1 MNKRF
6 LMLGFAIWACSL
18 SAMAQQPAGN
28 KSLPSIDQQATEKSD
43 GSASDLVAQ
52 GKTLYRTAK
61 FKLALAKFEAALGQE
76 PDNDEALGLAAET
89 AFRLDSQGAARD
101 YFLKR
106 AGLSG
111 QKDSVKAYSYYRA
124 AMTCWREAHDLVAK
138 YVDLKNGKPVPTLP
152 ESTQGDVSDVIAKGL
167 EYASRALSLRSEFA
181 DAYNIRNLLD
191 SEAALASNSDSD
203 AKNHWQK
210 ALDDVRMA
218 LSMAKPM
225 ADSKA
230 AEAADFNYPT
240 IRISEFSKTTEEQS
254 QQSDEMLKILE
265 GGKPLKRVAANFST
279 VRTAAAKSS
288 DPADSAFSGKVKVEV
303 LISTEGKVV
312 FTHIVDG
319 RSDLNSAAILAAR
332 GWTFEPAM
340 LDGQPVQ
347 ISSVIS
353 FETKLASRAQ
363 TPSTTPS
370 ATSKKP

>member
-1 MNKRF
+1 MKLISNLF
-6 LMLGFAIWACSL
+6 LTLGLAIIACSL
-18 SAMAQQPAGN
+18 PARAQQPIGN
-28 KSLPSIDQQATEKSD
+28 KSLPQNDQQSSPEKSD
-43 GSASDLVAQ
+43 APAADLVAQ
-52 GKTLYRTAK
+52 GKSLYRTAK

-106 AGLSG
+106 AGLPG
-111 QKDSVKAYSYYRA
+111 QKDSVKAYSYHRA

-138 YVDLKNGKPVPTLP
+138 YVDLKNGKPVPSLP
-152 ESTQGDVSDVIAKGL
+152 ESTQRDVSDVIAKGL
-167 EYASRALSLRSEFA
+167 EYASRALSIRSDFA
-181 DAYNIRNLLD
+181 DAYNIRNLLN
-191 SEAALASNSDSD
+191 SEAALAADTDSS

-218 LSMAKPM
+218 LSMSKPM

-230 AEAADFNYPT
+230 AESADFNYPT
-240 IRISEFSKTTEEQS
+240 IRISEFSKTAEEQN
-254 QQSDEMLKILE
+254 QQTDEMMKILE
-265 GGKPLKRVAANFST
+265 GGKPLKRVQANFRST
-279 VRTAAAKSS
+279 FPSKSN
-288 DPADSAFSGKVKVEV
+288 DPDDSAFSGKVKVEV
-303 LISTEGKVV
+303 LISTEGKVI
-312 FTHIVDG
+312 FTHIIDG

-353 FETKLASRAQ
+353 FETKLARAQ
-363 TPSTTPS
+363 TPSSLP
-370 ATSKKP
+370 SKKP